1 MCNLRHYL
9 WITISV
15 SALAI
20 LASNPALAKPQV
32 RSKVIKPVVTSQVS
46 PKVVVDDAISP
57 QPVEAILA
65 NIRIK
70 PSATAQAVRTGQ
82 QKAAT
87 TKSVTAVGSPAR
99 NGKADLSSK
108 GIANFVGTNPP
119 KSQPNKAQSKGI
131 DQWIDD

>member
-20 LASNPALAKPQV
+20 LASDPVLAKPQI
-32 RSKVIKPVVTSQVS
+32 RSKAIKPVVTSQVS

-57 QPVEAILA
+57 QPVQAILA
-65 NIRIK
+65 NIRVKPAPGAPAKRIGQSKAIKTVPSTIK
-70 PSATAQAVRTGQ
+70 PAPNVETDR
-82 QKAAT
+82 
-87 TKSVTAVGSPAR
+87 
-99 NGKADLSSK
+99 SSK